1 MNNGSVFKNS
11 ERKNIEINKKMKQK
25 NKLSTPKVLLISL
38 QKFGGGAIDSLEMS
52 NALMENKFL
61 HYILISEGNELSDKF
76 TESDYR
82 KVIKIKTFDSNY
94 LSFLVNTF
102 LLFRWI
108 RVIQVLRKIKPY
120 IVHITHFHI
129 WCIFVFLL
137 RPIFKYKIFYGV
149 HDNPFEPKEE
159 PVFLMNFFERIFVKK
174 ADLIL
179 TYSNF
184 VKESIKKYVSNE
196 TIEVLPLGIYSN
208 LCPKFEKEFNPNKE
222 SLDVLFFGRLESYK
236 GIDTLVR
243 AYEILKKENLK
254 IKLTIAGRGK
264 IDKDL
269 ENKINELGIIFKN
282 YWISNEELCR
292 LIENCDVLIAP
303 YKKATQ
309 SGMVSVALAYGVP
322 IIATNVGSFSE
333 YIKDGVNGFLINVDD
348 YLTLAEKIK
357 VLYQNR
363 WLVVEMAK
371 KAKEIGELYKWNNIM
386 KKAIELYKSYT
397 QEGGLTF

>member
-1 MNNGSVFKNS
+1 MYRTVGFIDFNFNNSYSKN
-11 ERKNIEINKKMKQK
+11 
-25 NKLSTPKVLLISL
+25 TFPKVLLLSL

-52 NALMENKFL
+52 NALMENRFF
-61 HYILISEGNELSDKF
+61 HYILISEGNELSDRF

-82 KVIKIKTFDSNY
+82 KVIKIKTFASNY

-108 RVIQVLRKIKPY
+108 RVIQVLRKIKPD

-129 WCIFVFLL
+129 WCIFVYLL

-149 HDNPFEPKEE
+149 HDNPFEPKEK
-159 PVFLMNFFERIFVKK
+159 PVLLMNFFEKTFVKK

-184 VKESIKKYVSNE
+184 MKESIKKYVSNK
-196 TIEVLPLGIYSN
+196 TIEVLPLGIHSD

-222 SLDVLFFGRLESYK
+222 SLDVLFFGRLENYK
-236 GIDTLVR
+236 GIDTLIR

-269 ENKINELGIIFKN
+269 ENKINGLGIIFKN
-282 YWISNEELCR
+282 YWISNEEICQ
-292 LIENCDVLIAP
+292 LIENCDVLVAP
-303 YKKATQ
+303 YKNATQ

-333 YIKDGVNGFLINVDD
+333 YIKDGVNGFLIDVDD
-348 YLTLAEKIK
+348 YLTLVEKIK

-371 KAKEIGELYKWNNIM
+371 KAKEIGELYKWSSIM

-397 QEGGLTF
+397 QKGGYEGE

>member
-1 MNNGSVFKNS
+1 MDSVQLVKANS
-11 ERKNIEINKKMKQK
+11 
-25 NKLSTPKVLLISL
+25 PKVLLLSL
-38 QKFGGGAIDSLEMS
+38 QKFGGGSIDSLEIS
-52 NALMENKFL
+52 NALMKNNFF
-61 HYILISEGNELSDKF
+61 HYILISEGNELSDRF
-76 TESDYR
+76 TDTEYR
-82 KVIKIKTFDSNY
+82 KVIKIKTFASKY
-94 LSFLVNTF
+94 FSFLISTL

-108 RVIQVLRKIKPY
+108 KLIEILRKIKPD
-120 IVHITHFHI
+120 IVHITHFQV
-129 WCIFVFLL
+129 WCIFLYLL

-159 PVFLMNFFERIFVKK
+159 SVFLMNFFEKFFVKK

-184 VKESIKKYVSNE
+184 MKESIKKYVQNK
-196 TIEVLPLGIYSN
+196 TIEVLPLGIHSD
-208 LCPKFEKEFNPNKE
+208 LCPKFEKKFNSNKE
-222 SLDVLFFGRLESYK
+222 SLDVLFFGRIENYK

-243 AYEILKKENLK
+243 AYEILKKENLE

-269 ENKINELGIIFKN
+269 ENKINELDIIFKN

-292 LIENCDVLIAP
+292 LIENCDVLVAP
-303 YKKATQ
+303 YKNATQ

-333 YIKDGVNGFLINVDD
+333 YIKDGVNGFLIDVDD

-371 KAKEIGELYKWNNIM
+371 KAKEIGELYKWSSIM
-386 KKAIELYKSYT
+386 RKAIMLYKSYT
-397 QEGGLTF
+397 QKGGYKYK

>member
-1 MNNGSVFKNS
+1 MDSVQLVKANS
-11 ERKNIEINKKMKQK
+11 
-25 NKLSTPKVLLISL
+25 PKVLLLSL
-38 QKFGGGAIDSLEMS
+38 QKFGGGSIDSLEIS
-52 NALMENKFL
+52 NALMKNNFF
-61 HYILISEGNELSDKF
+61 HYILISEGNELSDRF
-76 TESDYR
+76 TDTEYR
-82 KVIKIKTFDSNY
+82 KVIKIKTFASKY
-94 LSFLVNTF
+94 FSFLISTL

-108 RVIQVLRKIKPY
+108 KLIEILRKIKPD
-120 IVHITHFHI
+120 IVHITHFHV
-129 WCIFVFLL
+129 WCIFLYLL

-159 PVFLMNFFERIFVKK
+159 SVFLMNFFEKFFVKK

-184 VKESIKKYVSNE
+184 MKESIKKYVQNK
-196 TIEVLPLGIYSN
+196 TIEVLPLGIHSD
-208 LCPKFEKEFNPNKE
+208 LCPKFEKKFNSNKE
-222 SLDVLFFGRLESYK
+222 SLDVLFFGRIENYK

-243 AYEILKKENLK
+243 AYEILKKENLE

-269 ENKINELGIIFKN
+269 ENKINELDIIFKN

-292 LIENCDVLIAP
+292 LIENCDVLVAP
-303 YKKATQ
+303 YKNATQ

-322 IIATNVGSFSE
+322 IIAINVGSFSE
-333 YIKDGVNGFLINVDD
+333 YIKDGVNGFLIDVDD

-371 KAKEIGELYKWNNIM
+371 KAKEIGELYKWSSIM
-386 KKAIELYKSYT
+386 RKAIMLYKSYT
-397 QEGGLTF
+397 QKGGYKYK

>member
-1 MNNGSVFKNS
+1 MGDASMDSVQLVKANS
-11 ERKNIEINKKMKQK
+11 
-25 NKLSTPKVLLISL
+25 PKVLLLSL
-38 QKFGGGAIDSLEMS
+38 QKFGGGSIDSLEIS
-52 NALMENKFL
+52 NALMKNNFF
-61 HYILISEGNELSDKF
+61 HYILISEGNELSDRF
-76 TESDYR
+76 TDTEYR
-82 KVIKIKTFDSNY
+82 KVIKIKTFASKY
-94 LSFLVNTF
+94 FSFLISTL

-108 RVIQVLRKIKPY
+108 KLIEILRKIKPD
-120 IVHITHFHI
+120 IVHITHFHV
-129 WCIFVFLL
+129 WCIFLYLL

-159 PVFLMNFFERIFVKK
+159 SVFLMNFFEKFFVKK
-174 ADLIL
+174 ADLLL

-184 VKESIKKYVSNE
+184 MKESIKKYVSNK
-196 TIEVLPLGIYSN
+196 TIEVLPLGIHSD
-208 LCPKFEKEFNPNKE
+208 LCPKFEKKFNSNKE
-222 SLDVLFFGRLESYK
+222 SLDVLFFGRIENYK

-243 AYEILKKENLK
+243 AYEILKKENLE

-269 ENKINELGIIFKN
+269 ENKINELDIIFKN

-292 LIENCDVLIAP
+292 LIENCDVLVAP
-303 YKKATQ
+303 YKNATQ

-322 IIATNVGSFSE
+322 IIAINVGSFSE
-333 YIKDGVNGFLINVDD
+333 YIKDGVNGFLIDVDD

-371 KAKEIGELYKWNNIM
+371 KAKEIGELYKWSSIM
-386 KKAIELYKSYT
+386 RKAIMLYKSYT
-397 QEGGLTF
+397 QKGGYKYK

>member
-1 MNNGSVFKNS
+1 M
-11 ERKNIEINKKMKQK
+11 
-25 NKLSTPKVLLISL
+25 PKVLLLSL
-38 QKFGGGAIDSLEMS
+38 QKFGGGALDSLEMS
-52 NALMENKFL
+52 NALMENKFF
-61 HYILISEGNELSDKF
+61 HYILISEGNELSDRF
-76 TESDYR
+76 TDTEYR
-82 KVIKIKTFDSNY
+82 KVIKIKTFASNY

-108 RVIQVLRKIKPY
+108 RVIQVLRKIKPD

-129 WCIFVFLL
+129 WCIFVYLL

-184 VKESIKKYVSNE
+184 MKESIKKYVPNK
-196 TIEVLPLGIYSN
+196 TIEVLPLGIHSD
-208 LCPKFEKEFNPNKE
+208 LCPKFEKKLNPNKE
-222 SLDVLFFGRLESYK
+222 SLDVLFFGRLENYK

-243 AYEILKKENLK
+243 AYEILKKEHLK

-269 ENKINELGIIFKN
+269 ENKINEIGIIFKN
-282 YWISNEELCR
+282 YWISNEELCQ
-292 LIENCDVLIAP
+292 LIENCDVLVAP
-303 YKKATQ
+303 YKNATQ
-309 SGMVSVALAYGVP
+309 SGMASIALAYGVP

-333 YIKDGVNGFLINVDD
+333 YIKDGVNGFLIDVDD

-371 KAKEIGELYKWNNIM
+371 KAKEIGELYKWSSIM
-386 KKAIELYKSYT
+386 RKAIELYKSYT
-397 QEGGLTF
+397 QEGGYEGE

>member
-1 MNNGSVFKNS
+1 M
-11 ERKNIEINKKMKQK
+11 
-25 NKLSTPKVLLISL
+25 PKVLLLSL

-52 NALMENKFL
+52 NALMENKFFY
-61 HYILISEGNELSDKF
+61 YILISEGNELSDKF
-76 TESDYR
+76 TDSDYR
-82 KVIKIKTFDSNY
+82 KVIKIKTFASNY
-94 LSFLVNTF
+94 LSFLVNTL

-108 RVIQVLRKIKPY
+108 SVIQILRKIKPD

-129 WCIFVFLL
+129 WCFFVYLL

-149 HDNPFEPKEE
+149 YDNPYEPKEE
-159 PVFLMNFFERIFVKK
+159 PVFLMNFFEKFFVKK

-184 VKESIKKYVSNE
+184 MKESIKKYVSNK
-196 TIEVLPLGIYSN
+196 TIEVLPLGIHSD
-208 LCPKFEKEFNPNKE
+208 LCPKLEKKFNPNKE
-222 SLDVLFFGRLESYK
+222 SLDVLFFGRLENYK

-269 ENKINELGIIFKN
+269 ENKINELSIIFKN
-282 YWISNEELCR
+282 YWISNEELCQ
-292 LIENCDVLIAP
+292 LIENCDVLVAP
-303 YKKATQ
+303 YKNATQ
-309 SGMVSVALAYGVP
+309 SGVVSVSLAYGVP

-333 YIKDGVNGFLINVDD
+333 YIKDGVNGFLIDVDD

-357 VLYQNR
+357 VFYQNR

-371 KAKEIGELYKWNNIM
+371 KAKEIGELYKWNSIM
-386 KKAIELYKSYT
+386 KKAIRLYKSNT
-397 QEGGLTF
+397 QEGCCKGE

>member
-1 MNNGSVFKNS
+1 VDNGQIFKNS
-11 ERKNIEINKKMKQK
+11 KRKNIKINKKMKRK
-25 NKLSTPKVLLISL
+25 TKLSMPKVFLLSL

-52 NALMENKFL
+52 NALMENKFF
-61 HYILISEGNELSDKF
+61 HYILISEGNELSDRF
-76 TESDYR
+76 TDTEYR
-82 KVIKIKTFDSNY
+82 NVIKIKTFASNY

-102 LLFRWI
+102 LFFRWI
-108 RVIQVLRKIKPY
+108 KLIQVLRKIKPD

-129 WCIFVFLL
+129 WCIFVYLL

-149 HDNPFEPKEE
+149 YDNPFEPKEE
-159 PVFLMNFFERIFVKK
+159 PVFLMNFFEKFFVKK

-184 VKESIKKYVSNE
+184 MKESIKKYVSSK
-196 TIEVLPLGIYSN
+196 TIKVLPLGIHDA
-208 LCPKFEKEFNPNKE
+208 LCPDFEKEFNPNKE
-222 SLDVLFFGRLESYK
+222 SLDVLFFGRLENYK

-243 AYEILKKENLK
+243 AYEILKKEHLK

-282 YWISNEELCR
+282 YWISNEELCQ
-292 LIENCDVLIAP
+292 LIENCDVLVAP
-303 YKKATQ
+303 YKNATQ
-309 SGMVSVALAYGVP
+309 SGIVSVALAYGVP
-322 IIATNVGSFSE
+322 IIATNVGSFGE
-333 YIKDGVNGFLINVDD
+333 YIKDNVNGFLIDVDD
-348 YLTLAEKIK
+348 HLGLAEKIK

-371 KAKEIGELYKWNNIM
+371 KAKEIGELYKWSSIM
-386 KKAIELYKSYT
+386 KKAIKLYKNFT
-397 QEGGLTF
+397 

>member
-1 MNNGSVFKNS
+1 MN
-11 ERKNIEINKKMKQK
+11 
-25 NKLSTPKVLLISL
+25 STELTRVALPKILLLSL

-52 NALMENKFL
+52 NALMENKFF
-61 HYILISEGNELSDKF
+61 HYILISEGNELSDRF
-76 TESDYR
+76 TDTEYR
-82 KVIKIKTFDSNY
+82 KVIKIKTFASNY

-108 RVIQVLRKIKPY
+108 RVIQVLRKIKPD

-129 WCIFVFLL
+129 WCIFVYLL

-159 PVFLMNFFERIFVKK
+159 PAFLMNFFEKIFVKK

-184 VKESIKKYVSNE
+184 MKESIKKYVPNK
-196 TIEVLPLGIYSN
+196 TIEVLPLGIHSD
-208 LCPKFEKEFNPNKE
+208 LCPKFEKKLDPNKE

-254 IKLTIAGRGK
+254 IKLAIAGRGK

-269 ENKINELGIIFKN
+269 ENKINELDIIFKN
-282 YWISNEELCR
+282 YWVSNEELCR
-292 LIENCDVLIAP
+292 LIENCDVLVAP
-303 YKKATQ
+303 YKNATQ

-322 IIATNVGSFSE
+322 IIVTNVGSFSE
-333 YIKDGVNGFLINVDD
+333 YIKDGVNGFLVDVDD
-348 YLTLAEKIK
+348 YSTLAGKIK

-371 KAKEIGELYKWNNIM
+371 KAKEVGELYKWSSIM
-386 KKAIELYKSYT
+386 RKAIMLYKSYT
-397 QEGGLTF
+397 QKGGYEDE

>member
-1 MNNGSVFKNS
+1 MCRAVGFIDFNFNNFYSKNTS
-11 ERKNIEINKKMKQK
+11 
-25 NKLSTPKVLLISL
+25 PKVLLLSL

-52 NALMENKFL
+52 DALVENKFL

-76 TESDYR
+76 TDSDYR
-82 KVIKIKTFDSNY
+82 KVIKIKTFASNY

-108 RVIQVLRKIKPY
+108 RVIQVLRKIKPD
-120 IVHITHFHI
+120 IVHITHFHV
-129 WCIFVFLL
+129 WCIFVYLL
-137 RPIFKYKIFYGV
+137 SPIFKYKIFYGV
-149 HDNPFEPKEE
+149 HDNPFEPKEK
-159 PVFLMNFFERIFVKK
+159 PVFLMNFFEKKFVKK

-184 VKESIKKYVSNE
+184 MKESIKKYVSNK
-196 TIEVLPLGIYSN
+196 TIEVLPLGIHDD
-208 LCPKFEKEFNPNKE
+208 LCPKFEKKFNPNKE
-222 SLDVLFFGRLESYK
+222 SLDVLFFGRLEKYK

-243 AYEILKKENLK
+243 ACEILKKEHLK
-254 IKLTIAGRGK
+254 VKLTIAGRGK

-282 YWISNEELCR
+282 YWISNEELCQ
-292 LIENCDVLIAP
+292 LIENCDVLVAP
-303 YKKATQ
+303 YKNATQ

-333 YIKDGVNGFLINVDD
+333 YIKDGVNGFLIDVDD
-348 YLTLAEKIK
+348 YLALAEKIK
-357 VLYQNR
+357 VLYQNK

-371 KAKEIGELYKWNNIM
+371 KAKEIGELYKWSSIM
-386 KKAIELYKSYT
+386 RKAIMLYKSYT
-397 QEGGLTF
+397 QKGDYEGE

>member
-1 MNNGSVFKNS
+1 MCRIVGFIDFNFNNSYSKNTS
-11 ERKNIEINKKMKQK
+11 
-25 NKLSTPKVLLISL
+25 SKVLLLSL

-52 NALMENKFL
+52 NALMENKFF

-76 TESDYR
+76 TDSDYR
-82 KVIKIKTFDSNY
+82 KVIKIKTFASNY
-94 LSFLVNTF
+94 LSFLVNSF

-108 RVIQVLRKIKPY
+108 RVIQVLRKIKPD

-129 WCIFVFLL
+129 WCIFVYLL

-159 PVFLMNFFERIFVKK
+159 PVFLMNFFEKIFVKK

-184 VKESIKKYVSNE
+184 MKESIKKHVSNK
-196 TIEVLPLGIYSN
+196 TIEVLPLGIHSD
-208 LCPKFEKEFNPNKE
+208 LCPKFEKKLNPNKE

-282 YWISNEELCR
+282 YWISNKELCR
-292 LIENCDVLIAP
+292 LIENCDVLVAP
-303 YKKATQ
+303 YKNATQ

-333 YIKDGVNGFLINVDD
+333 YIKDGVNGFLVDVDD

-371 KAKEIGELYKWNNIM
+371 KAKEIGELYKWSSIM

-397 QEGGLTF
+397 QEGGYKDE

>member
-1 MNNGSVFKNS
+1 MCLIVGFIDFNFNNSYSKNTS
-11 ERKNIEINKKMKQK
+11 
-25 NKLSTPKVLLISL
+25 SKVLLLSL

-52 NALMENKFL
+52 NALMENKFF
-61 HYILISEGNELSDKF
+61 HYILISERNELSDKF

-82 KVIKIKTFDSNY
+82 KVIKIKTFASNY

-108 RVIQVLRKIKPY
+108 RVIQALRKIKPD

-129 WCIFVFLL
+129 WCISVYLL

-149 HDNPFEPKEE
+149 YDNPFEPKEE
-159 PVFLMNFFERIFVKK
+159 PVFLMNFFEKIFVKK

-184 VKESIKKYVSNE
+184 MKESIKKYVSNK
-196 TIEVLPLGIYSN
+196 TIEVLPLGIHSD
-208 LCPKFEKEFNPNKE
+208 LCPKFEKKLNPNKE

-292 LIENCDVLIAP
+292 LIENCDVLVAP
-303 YKKATQ
+303 YKNATQ
-309 SGMVSVALAYGVP
+309 SGVVSVGLAYGVP
-322 IIATNVGSFSE
+322 IIATSVGSFSE
-333 YIKDGVNGFLINVDD
+333 YIKDGVNGFLIDVDD

-363 WLVVEMAK
+363 WLVVEMSK
-371 KAKEIGELYKWNNIM
+371 KAKEIRELYKWNSIM

-397 QEGGLTF
+397 QERGYKDE